1 MFEYGADSARCPVLE
16 GPESDLPITRTNE
29 NVLVPNP
36 CLHDFSEGR
45 NCHLRHLA
53 KFVGGRAG
61 LGPRAAVTELPRYVA
76 TTQAKMANIRQVFAP
91 LNLLLETLMFAT
103 RHIIEL
109 MKDFNIQKIDLSVC
123 RIGNRLF

>member
-1 MFEYGADSARCPVLE
+1 
-16 GPESDLPITRTNE
+16 
-29 NVLVPNP
+29 
-36 CLHDFSEGR
+36 
-45 NCHLRHLA
+45 
-53 KFVGGRAG
+53 
-61 LGPRAAVTELPRYVA
+61 
-76 TTQAKMANIRQVFAP
+76 MANIRQVFAP